1 MAATTN
7 GAVAATEALTID
19 IDEANADVQ
28 PDELSQKSNEV
39 EQLPNL
45 PLQRAI
51 TLDSVDDEDNQTQTI
66 YDPSKQPATIE
77 EEQSDLSEQ

>member
-39 EQLPNL
+39 E
-45 PLQRAI
+45 
-51 TLDSVDDEDNQTQTI
+51 
-66 YDPSKQPATIE
+66 
-77 EEQSDLSEQ
+77 